1 MAQLGHL
8 TDLRAAVETNDQ
20 RVATLN
26 GQLLTVKAAIGDR
39 PQPDLQQLTAQVKA
53 ATETEQAV
61 EQRYYDCDRKLKGNQ
76 DVVEKMQAMLATS
89 HKQQEQLAELAQLA
103 NVASGNSSQKLSLER
118 FVLQT
123 YLQKVLQTGNQRLK
137 QLTNGR
143 YQFQLDRSQGTFR
156 NGTGLEINIYDDNA
170 GKVRS
175 VHTLSGGESF
185 VAALSLALAL
195 ATVIQE
201 QAGGI
206 KIDALFIDEGFGS
219 LDEDAL
225 DMAME
230 TLQQVEGKSRMIGI
244 ISHVSELEHQL
255 PAQLRVIPEGNGESI
270 VKYQL
275 GLA

>member
-1 MAQLGHL
+1 
-8 TDLRAAVETNDQ
+8 
-20 RVATLN
+20 
-26 GQLLTVKAAIGDR
+26 
-39 PQPDLQQLTAQVKA
+39 VKA